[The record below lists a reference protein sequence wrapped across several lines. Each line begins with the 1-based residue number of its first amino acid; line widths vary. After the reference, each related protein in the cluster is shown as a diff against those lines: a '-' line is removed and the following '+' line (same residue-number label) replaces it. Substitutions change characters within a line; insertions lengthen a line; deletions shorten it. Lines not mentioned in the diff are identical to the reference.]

1 MSVSKLN
8 CIAVDDE
15 NLARKLLQ
23 ENIEQVPFLNL
34 VKVCK
39 NPYEAM
45 EALQENKI
53 DLMFLD
59 IQMPG
64 MLGTKFLASL
74 KDKPLVI
81 LVTAYDNYAVESYNL
96 DVVDYLMKPVSFDRF
111 SKAAHKALDLFKK
124 NKPSS
129 SLPATDGT
137 LAIQEPESFFVNVEY
152 SLVKIIFNDI
162 THIEGLK
169 DYIKIFITTQTRPI
183 LTKSTLKGI
192 EERLPGNFMRVQK
205 SYIVNL
211 DKIQSIRNHRI
222 TIDKFDIPVSD
233 SNMEELMNA
242 INYQKS

>member
-1 MSVSKLN
+1 MQNTKLN

-15 NLARKLLQ
+15 SLARKLLQ

-74 KDKPLVI
+74 TEKPLVI

-111 SKAAHKALDLFKK
+111 SKAAHKALDIYKK
-124 NKPSS
+124 NNKKVGSIEGAAPV
-129 SLPATDGT
+129 DE
-137 LAIQEPESFFVNVEY
+137 QDYFFVNVEY
-152 SLVKIIFNDI
+152 SLVKIVFKDI

-192 EERLPGNFMRVQK
+192 EERLPSNFMRVQK

-211 DKIQSIRNHRI
+211 EKIQSIRNHRI

-233 SNMEELMNA
+233 ANMEALLQA
-242 INYQKS
+242 INYQKV

>member
-1 MSVSKLN
+1 MSVIKLN

-39 NPYEAM
+39 NPFEAM
-45 EALQENKI
+45 EALQESKI

-74 KDKPLVI
+74 TDKPMVI
-81 LVTAYDNYAVESYNL
+81 LVTAYDTYAVESYNL
-96 DVVDYLMKPVSFDRF
+96 DVVDYLMKPVSFSRF
-111 SKAAHKALDLFKK
+111 SKAVHKALDLHKK
-124 NKPSS
+124 DHSGS
-129 SLPATDGT
+129 VTLGSFPAIED
-137 LAIQEPESFFVNVEY
+137 PESFFVNVEY

-169 DYIKIFITTQTRPI
+169 DYVKIFITTQTRPI

-192 EERLPGNFMRVQK
+192 EERLPANFMRVQK

-211 DKIQSIRNHRI
+211 EKIQSIRNHRI

-233 SNMEELMNA
+233 TNMEDLLNA
-242 INYQKS
+242 INYQKP

>member
-1 MSVSKLN
+1 MPGIKLN

-15 NLARKLLQ
+15 SLARKLLQ

-39 NPYEAM
+39 NPFEAM
-45 EALQENKI
+45 EALQESKI

-64 MLGTKFLASL
+64 MIGTKFLASL
-74 KDKPLVI
+74 KDKPMVI
-81 LVTAYDNYAVESYNL
+81 LVTAYDSYAVESYSL

-111 SKAAHKALDLFKK
+111 SKAAHKALDLYKK
-124 NKPSS
+124 ENASPGITGSF
-129 SLPATDGT
+129 PVVE
-137 LAIQEPESFFVNVEY
+137 EPDSFFVNVEY

-192 EERLPGNFMRVQK
+192 EERLPANFMRVQK

-211 DKIQSIRNHRI
+211 QKIQSIRNHRI

-233 SNMEELMNA
+233 TNMEDLLNS
-242 INYQKS
+242 INYQKP

>member
-1 MSVSKLN
+1 MKLN

-15 NLARKLLQ
+15 SLARKLLQ

-39 NPYEAM
+39 NPFEAM
-45 EALQENKI
+45 EALQEHKI

-64 MLGTKFLASL
+64 MLGTKFLESL
-74 KDKPLVI
+74 TEKPMVI
-81 LVTAYDNYAVESYNL
+81 LVTAYENYAVESYNL

-111 SKAAHKALDLFKK
+111 SKSAHKALDLYKRNKK
-124 NKPSS
+124 VTGGNSSEGAPS
-129 SLPATDGT
+129 AEEQDY
-137 LAIQEPESFFVNVEY
+137 FFVNVEY
-152 SLVKIIFNDI
+152 SLVKIVFNDI

-169 DYIKIFITTQTRPI
+169 DYIKIFLTTQTRPI

-211 DKIQSIRNHRI
+211 EKIQSIRNHRI

-233 SNMEELMNA
+233 TNMEALLQA
-242 INYQKS
+242 INYQKV

>member
-1 MSVSKLN
+1 MSTAKLN

-15 NLARKLLQ
+15 SLARKLLQ

-39 NPYEAM
+39 NPFEAM
-45 EALQENKI
+45 EALQEHKV

-74 KDKPLVI
+74 KEKPMVI
-81 LVTAYDNYAVESYNL
+81 LVTAYDNYAVESYAL

-124 NKPSS
+124 SQKASAVTESS
-129 SLPATDGT
+129 SPVDS
-137 LAIQEPESFFVNVEY
+137 PEYFFVNVEY
-152 SLVKIIFNDI
+152 SLVKIIFDEI

-169 DYIKIFITTQTRPI
+169 DYIKIYVTSQTRPI

-192 EERLPGNFMRVQK
+192 ERRLPENFMRVQK

-211 DKIQSIRNHRI
+211 EKIQSIRNHRI

-233 SNMEELMNA
+233 SNMESLLQA
-242 INYQKS
+242 INYQKP

>member
-1 MSVSKLN
+1 MSVTKLN

-81 LVTAYDNYAVESYNL
+81 LVTAYDNYAVESYDL

-111 SKAAHKALDLFKK
+111 SKAAHKALDLYKK
-124 NKPSS
+124 SKPSVLINEAGVS
-129 SLPATDGT
+129 
-137 LAIQEPESFFVNVEY
+137 IQEPESFFVNVEY

-192 EERLPGNFMRVQK
+192 EERLPSNFMRVQK

-233 SNMEELMNA
+233 SNMEDLMNA

>member
-1 MSVSKLN
+1 MTKLN
-8 CIAVDDE
+8 CLAVDDE
-15 NLARKLLQ
+15 SLARKLLQ

-45 EALQENKI
+45 EALQEHQI

-74 KDKPLVI
+74 KVKPMVI
-81 LVTAYDNYAVESYNL
+81 LVTAYDSYALESYDL

-111 SKAAHKALDLFKK
+111 SKAAHKALDLHKK
-124 NKPSS
+124 GNPKTSIS
-129 SLPATDGT
+129 KDGIT
-137 LAIQEPESFFVNVEY
+137 EDTPNFFFVNVEY
-152 SLVKIIFNDI
+152 SLVKIIFDDI
-162 THIEGLK
+162 SHIEGLK
-169 DYIKIFITTQTRPI
+169 DYIKIFVKTQTRPI

-192 EERLPGNFMRVQK
+192 EERLPDNFMRVQK

-233 SNMEELMNA
+233 ANMDELLKA
-242 INYQKS
+242 INYEKP

>member
-1 MSVSKLN
+1 MKLN

-15 NLARKLLQ
+15 SLARKLLQ

-39 NPYEAM
+39 NPFEAM
-45 EALQENKI
+45 EALQEHKI

-74 KDKPLVI
+74 TEKPMVI

-111 SKAAHKALDLFKK
+111 SKAAHKALALHKK
-124 NKPSS
+124 NRKAVAGIEGQ
-129 SLPATDGT
+129 PAID
-137 LAIQEPESFFVNVEY
+137 EPDYFFVNVEY
-152 SLVKIIFNDI
+152 SLVKIVFDDI

-169 DYIKIFITTQTRPI
+169 DYIKIFVTTQTRPI

-192 EERLPGNFMRVQK
+192 EERLPENFMRVQK
-205 SYIVNL
+205 SFIVNL
-211 DKIQSIRNHRI
+211 SKIQSIRNHRI
-222 TIDKFDIPVSD
+222 TIDKFEIPVSD
-233 SNMEELMNA
+233 TNMEALLAA
-242 INYQKS
+242 INYQKP

>member
-1 MSVSKLN
+1 MSVTKIN

-39 NPYEAM
+39 NPFEAM

-111 SKAAHKALDLFKK
+111 SKAAHKALDIFKK
-124 NKPSS
+124 GKPSS
-129 SLPATDGT
+129 ALPEGSIT
-137 LAIQEPESFFVNVEY
+137 IQEPESFFVNVEY

-192 EERLPGNFMRVQK
+192 EERLPDNFMRVQK

-233 SNMEELMNA
+233 SNMEDLMNA

>member
-1 MSVSKLN
+1 MSSPKLN

-15 NLARKLLQ
+15 SLARKLLQ

-45 EALQENKI
+45 EALQEHKI

-74 KDKPLVI
+74 KEKPMVI

-111 SKAAHKALDLFKK
+111 SKAAHKALDLHKK
-124 NKPSS
+124 AKKSVS
-129 SLPATDGT
+129 AIEGT
-137 LAIQEPESFFVNVEY
+137 SPIEEQEYFFVNVEY
-152 SLVKIIFNDI
+152 SLVKIVFNDI

-169 DYIKIFITTQTRPI
+169 DYIKIFVTTQTRPI

-192 EERLPGNFMRVQK
+192 EQRLPSNFMRVQK

-211 DKIQSIRNHRI
+211 EKIQSIRNHRI
-222 TIDKFDIPVSD
+222 SIDKFDIPVSD
-233 SNMEELMNA
+233 TNMEALLEA
-242 INYQKS
+242 INYKKP

>member
-1 MSVSKLN
+1 MPTTKLN

-15 NLARKLLQ
+15 SLARKLLQ

-45 EALQENKI
+45 EALQANKI

-64 MLGTKFLASL
+64 MLGTKFLTSL
-74 KDKPLVI
+74 TEKPLVI
-81 LVTAYDNYAVESYNL
+81 LVTAYDTYAVESYNL

-111 SKAAHKALDLFKK
+111 SKAAHKALDIFKK
-124 NKPSS
+124 NKENAVSIEGAP
-129 SLPATDGT
+129 PIDE
-137 LAIQEPESFFVNVEY
+137 QDSFFVNVEY
-152 SLVKIIFNDI
+152 SLVKIIFDDI

-192 EERLPGNFMRVQK
+192 EARLPSNFMRVQK

-211 DKIQSIRNHRI
+211 EKIQSIRNHRI

-233 SNMEELMNA
+233 SNMEDLLKA
-242 INYQKS
+242 INYQKP

>member
-1 MSVSKLN
+1 MPTPKLN

-15 NLARKLLQ
+15 SLARKLLQ

-39 NPYEAM
+39 NPFEAM
-45 EALQENKI
+45 EALQEEKI

-64 MLGTKFLASL
+64 MLGTQFLASL
-74 KDKPLVI
+74 KVKPMVI

-111 SKAAHKALDLFKK
+111 SKAAHKALELYKK
-124 NKPSS
+124 NNGIE
-129 SLPATDGT
+129 AGNN
-137 LAIQEPESFFVNVEY
+137 AAAESEEQDYFFVNVEY
-152 SLVKIIFNDI
+152 SLVKIIFDEI

-169 DYIKIFITTQTRPI
+169 DYIKIFITSQTRPI

-192 EERLPGNFMRVQK
+192 EARLPDNFMRVQK

-211 DKIQSIRNHRI
+211 EKIQSIRNHRI

-233 SNMEELMNA
+233 SNMDALLKA

>member
-1 MSVSKLN
+1 MSVFKLN

-39 NPYEAM
+39 NPFEAM
-45 EALQENKI
+45 EALQESKI

-74 KDKPLVI
+74 KDKPMVI
-81 LVTAYDNYAVESYNL
+81 LVTAYDTYAVESYNL

-111 SKAAHKALDLFKK
+111 SKAAHKALDLYKK
-124 NKPSS
+124 ENNLIPMAGGFS
-129 SLPATDGT
+129 T
-137 LAIQEPESFFVNVEY
+137 IEEPESFFVNVEY

-192 EERLPGNFMRVQK
+192 EDRLPKNFMRVQK

-211 DKIQSIRNHRI
+211 EKIQSIRNHRI

-233 SNMEELMNA
+233 TNMEELLNS
-242 INYQKS
+242 INYQKP